1 MKKRLLSVLLSLV
14 LVMSLAGG
22 LLTTTAFADATITYT
37 LKSGDTVAKVC
48 KDLGID
54 FVKNYDWITKTN
66 KITNYTTLPVGKVLT
81 LPAPGTTPSLPS
93 PTPSTATPA
102 PIVSPGVIPPGST
115 DVVVSYLISHTMASG
130 ETVYKICNAYG
141 VSFQQ
146 NSNTITK
153 LNNITNYAKL
163 KVGQVLLLPS
173 LPPPASGAYYKV
185 VAHRVVK
192 GDTVVGICKSFGV
205 DYGKNERIIKA
216 INNKDNMASIKVN
229 EIVYIPVLVNGAGGS
244 LVPGSGS
251 TVTTPTIT
259 YTLKKGDTVAKVCK
273 DLGIDFAK
281 NYNWITT
288 TNNIKDYSKLY
299 VGKVLILPAPGTI
312 ASGPPASGTGTG
324 TGGIGSTGA
333 YSMHTGS
340 NGTYLMQVGGKTVN
354 TADKGQVVT
363 IYPIPDKGYVLNG
376 ISVTKTGGTEAVAV
390 TNNSFTMPDYEVS
403 ISVTFKPAS

>member
-1 MKKRLLSVLLSLV
+1 M
-14 LVMSLAGG
+14 AGEPRG
-22 LLTTTAFADATITYT
+22 F
-37 LKSGDTVAKVC
+37 S
-48 KDLGID
+48 
-54 FVKNYDWITKTN
+54 
-66 KITNYTTLPVGKVLT
+66 
-81 LPAPGTTPSLPS
+81 
-93 PTPSTATPA
+93 
-102 PIVSPGVIPPGST
+102 
-115 DVVVSYLISHTMASG
+115 
-130 ETVYKICNAYG
+130 
-141 VSFQQ
+141 
-146 NSNTITK
+146 
-153 LNNITNYAKL
+153 
-163 KVGQVLLLPS
+163 
-173 LPPPASGAYYKV
+173 
-185 VAHRVVK
+185 R
-192 GDTVVGICKSFGV
+192 
-205 DYGKNERIIKA
+205 
-216 INNKDNMASIKVN
+216 
-229 EIVYIPVLVNGAGGS
+229 
-244 LVPGSGS
+244 
-251 TVTTPTIT
+251 
-259 YTLKKGDTVAKVCK
+259 